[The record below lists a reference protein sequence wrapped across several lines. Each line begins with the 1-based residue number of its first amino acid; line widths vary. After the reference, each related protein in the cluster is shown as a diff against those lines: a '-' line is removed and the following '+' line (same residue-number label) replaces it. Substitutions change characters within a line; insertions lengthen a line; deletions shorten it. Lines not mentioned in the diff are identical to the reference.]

1 MEGWLEREVVV
12 WRMRV
17 ALEANDA
24 ARPGSASSNTKRM
37 DSIEPHPCIAQRIS
51 DDLPHTVGRHLPGNF
66 ANLVTTPPRAPQ
78 PHYPLTVI
86 QLFHV
91 TFLTSSLPGEAIYGR
106 QSVWELSGCVTGALY
121 AIGKLAACEW
131 PSGLSACSMQPYS
144 LYFCTQQ
151 PRRDARAHRAF
162 R

>member
-51 DDLPHTVGRHLPGNF
+51 DDLPHLRSAPSWEFREPGYH
-66 ANLVTTPPRAPQ
+66 APEGG
-78 PHYPLTVI
+78 PHSRTIL
-86 QLFHV
+86 
-91 TFLTSSLPGEAIYGR
+91 
-106 QSVWELSGCVTGALY
+106 
-121 AIGKLAACEW
+121 
-131 PSGLSACSMQPYS
+131 
-144 LYFCTQQ
+144 
-151 PRRDARAHRAF
+151 
-162 R
+162 